1 MPCRCP
7 PDSENLAHRGVG
19 ARIEQVFGDSHILE
33 VSCNSCVRVIDGE
46 SFPQTWL
53 EHNIAAG
60 GRALITA
67 DWEKTGWNMF
77 VFSQGRQ
84 PGQYPILP
92 PNVEPSI
99 SPPVGDELHSTVQS
113 GYYLPVVSRFF
124 FREDWF
130 TQALIDHDVGF
141 DLVIETAHFRRRTE
155 TSKAQVYTLPQL
167 DELYQLTMNSGGKLR
182 IFEFPAA
189 MQKRV
194 HIECGTD
201 PKNDKERDPE
211 NIANFI
217 LNRREVVLRRFNP
230 ATWRSESEGR
240 NPSEEREA
248 RTKLRLR
255 EITKDANYRLNV
267 LRASDPPYVLPEETE
282 GLNLERYFGEV
293 NHAIELIESGLEALS
308 ATHRSL
314 LSQNLNIKYFPSE
327 GDLRDLCV
335 GHEESSISL
344 AGARRLVEEHNI
356 PEGGVLDLATH
367 GFDRLTAQGNFSSQ
381 VTIRVPFA
389 EESVVSKVA
398 QRAGIGRVEVYDRF
412 EAWESRMQ
420 RLGLNVPA
428 QNGSISRTDGFPKL
442 NSIMA
447 VYVLVIEYDDQDRP
461 RLRRN
466 PDTQQFIGVDFIWSR
481 LLTMS
486 PFHGIF
492 GGVPRANLMM
502 YGLQATHEPG
512 RNSVRYQRI
521 DNALDRFDRMYDRQL
536 TRREWRKSV
545 KILIRLFRDA
555 MIAEESSTM
564 T

>member
-1 MPCRCP
+1 
-7 PDSENLAHRGVG
+7 
-19 ARIEQVFGDSHILE
+19 
-33 VSCNSCVRVIDGE
+33 
-46 SFPQTWL
+46 
-53 EHNIAAG
+53 
-60 GRALITA
+60 
-67 DWEKTGWNMF
+67 MF
-77 VFSQGRQ
+77 VLSQGRQ
-84 PGQYPILP
+84 PGQYPVLP
-92 PNVEPSI
+92 PNVEPST
-99 SPPVGDELHSTVQS
+99 SPPVGDALHPTVQS
-113 GYYLPVVSRFF
+113 GYYLPVVARFF
-124 FREDWF
+124 FREEWF
-130 TQALIDHDVGF
+130 TQSLLDHDAGF

-155 TSKAQVYTLPQL
+155 TSKAQVFTLPQL
-167 DELYQLTMNSGGKLR
+167 DELYQFALSSGGKLR
-182 IFEFPAA
+182 IFEFPAV

-194 HIECGTD
+194 HIECGTN
-201 PKNDKERDPE
+201 PKKDKGRDPE

-240 NPSEEREA
+240 DTSEEKEA

-255 EITKDANYRLNV
+255 DITRDANYRLNV

-282 GLNLERYFGEV
+282 GLNLNRFFGEV
-293 NHAIELIESGLEALS
+293 NHAIKLIESGFGALS
-308 ATHRSL
+308 ATHQSL
-314 LSQNLNIKYFPSE
+314 LSNNLNIKYFPSE
-327 GDLRDLCV
+327 GNLRDLCV
-335 GHEESSISL
+335 GYEESSISL

-356 PEGGVLDLATH
+356 PEGGVLDLAAH
-367 GFDRLTAQGNFSSQ
+367 GFDRLTAQGIFSSK

-389 EESVVSKVA
+389 DEPVVSKVA
-398 QRAGIGRVEVYDRF
+398 QHAGIGRVEVYDRF

-428 QNGSISRTDGFPKL
+428 QDGSISRADGFPKL

-447 VYVLVIEYDDQDRP
+447 VYVLVIEYDDEDRP

-502 YGLQATHEPG
+502 YGLQATHEKG
-512 RNSVRYQRI
+512 KNSVRYQRI
-521 DNALDRFDRMYDRQL
+521 DGAADRFERMYQRQL
-536 TRREWRKSV
+536 TRRAWRKSL

-555 MIAEESSTM
+555 MIAEESST
-564 T
+564 TA

>member
-7 PDSENLAHRGVG
+7 PDSENLASRGVG
-19 ARIEQVFGDSHILE
+19 THIQQVYGDSHILE
-33 VSCNSCVRVIDGE
+33 FNCTSCVRTVDGVNL
-46 SFPQTWL
+46 PQTWL
-53 EHNIAAG
+53 EHNIATG
-60 GRALITA
+60 GRLLITA

-77 VFSQGRQ
+77 VFSQGRP
-84 PGQYPILP
+84 PGQYPVLP
-92 PNVEPSI
+92 PNVEPST
-99 SPPVGDELHSTVQS
+99 SPPVGDELHPTVQS
-113 GYYLPVVSRFF
+113 GYYLPVVPRVF
-124 FREDWF
+124 FREEWF
-130 TQALIDHDVGF
+130 AQALIDHDIGF

-167 DELYQLTMNSGGKLR
+167 DELYQFAMNSGGKLR
-182 IFEFPAA
+182 IFEFPAV

-194 HIECGTD
+194 HEECGTD
-201 PKNDKERDPE
+201 SKKDKERDPE

-230 ATWRSESEGR
+230 ATWRSESEAR
-240 NPSEEREA
+240 DASEEREA

-282 GLNLERYFGEV
+282 GLSLERFFGEV
-293 NHAIELIESGLEALS
+293 HHAIKLIESGIGELS
-308 ATHRSL
+308 AAHRTL
-314 LSQNLNIKYFPSE
+314 LSHNMNIKYFPSE
-327 GDLRDLCV
+327 GDLRDLCA

-356 PEGGVLDLATH
+356 PEGGVLDLAKY
-367 GFDRLTAQGNFSSQ
+367 GYDRLTGQGNFSSQ
-381 VTIRVPFA
+381 VTISAPFA
-389 EESVVSKVA
+389 DDSVVLKVA
-398 QRAGIGRVEVYDRF
+398 QHAGIGRVEVHDRF
-412 EAWESRMQ
+412 KAWESRMQ
-420 RLGLNVPA
+420 RLGLHVPE
-428 QNGSISRTDGFPKL
+428 QDGSISRADGFPKL

-447 VYVLVIEYDDQDRP
+447 VYVLVVEYDENRP

-466 PDTQQFIGVDFIWSR
+466 PETQQFIGVDFIWSR

-486 PFHGIF
+486 PFHGVF

-521 DNALDRFDRMYDRQL
+521 DDAPDRFDRMYERQL
-536 TRREWRKSV
+536 TRRAWRKSV
-545 KILIRLFRDA
+545 KVLIRLFRDS
-555 MIAEESSTM
+555 MIAEEQSTAD
-564 T
+564 